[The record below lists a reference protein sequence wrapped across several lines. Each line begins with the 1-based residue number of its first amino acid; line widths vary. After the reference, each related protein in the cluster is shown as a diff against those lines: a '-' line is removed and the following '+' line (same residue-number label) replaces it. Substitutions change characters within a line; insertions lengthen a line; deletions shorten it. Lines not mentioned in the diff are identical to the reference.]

1 MTRTREDGKEEV
13 FSACIKHDDTRYL
26 GGNKSS
32 SVVATKLQGRP
43 RTGINYDKANEFCA
57 NRGDWITVIDYLE
70 YCALQALCYIEY
82 ANFDNQAALN
92 TNLTSEGFK
101 QGGLGAG
108 VTNLDWDRWT
118 AFNGNNPI
126 VQTYWTAEHNNSRG
140 INFVGYVF
148 YHTHTL
154 IRKSIKYKI
163 IRLVNSYLNREI
175 DKKEFKVRMCAY
187 YGWLKHADAKNL
199 LYKIQSLTGVR
210 YSNWNGKRTNIAKY
224 YDKYVRIIQV
234 INYAKYF
241 RINFIRNGKAYYAD
255 SRDKTL
261 FYSIH
266 RFNHF
271 PINFKIIKY
280 DWRIYAKNRKE
291 KVKLKT

>member
-1 MTRTREDGKEEV
+1 MKRYSGLHDKLCTIENIEV
-13 FSACIKHDDTRYL
+13 ADDNARKNKNKKYGINKHDKNRQYENEDLVDKLFNLKCKFYYRYADDIVIL
-26 GGNKSS
+26 SDNKDFLHK
-32 SVVATKLQGRP
+32 VLIYIKLYVHTIGLKVKD
-43 RTGINYDKANEFCA
+43 NYQ
-57 NRGDWITVIDYLE
+57 IYPV
-70 YCALQALCYIEY
+70 
-82 ANFDNQAALN
+82 
-92 TNLTSEGFK
+92 
-101 QGGLGAG
+101 
-108 VTNLDWDRWT
+108 
-118 AFNGNNPI
+118 
-126 VQTYWTAEHNNSRG
+126 NSRG

-187 YGWLKHADAKNL
+187 YGWLKHSDAKNL

-224 YDKYVRIIQV
+224 YGKYVRIIQV

-266 RFNHF
+266 RLNHF
-271 PINFKIIKY
+271 PINFKITKY

-291 KVKLKT
+291 KVKPQI

>member
-1 MTRTREDGKEEV
+1 MKRYSGLHDKLCTIENIEV
-13 FSACIKHDDTRYL
+13 ADDNARKNKNKKYGINKHDKNRQFYI
-26 GGNKSS
+26 
-32 SVVATKLQGRP
+32 KLYVHTIGLKVKD
-43 RTGINYDKANEFCA
+43 NYQ
-57 NRGDWITVIDYLE
+57 IYPVY
-70 YCALQALCYIEY
+70 
-82 ANFDNQAALN
+82 
-92 TNLTSEGFK
+92 
-101 QGGLGAG
+101 
-108 VTNLDWDRWT
+108 
-118 AFNGNNPI
+118 
-126 VQTYWTAEHNNSRG
+126 SRG

-210 YSNWNGKRTNIAKY
+210 YSNWNGKRTNITKY
-224 YDKYVRIIQV
+224 Y
-234 INYAKYF
+234 
-241 RINFIRNGKAYYAD
+241 
-255 SRDKTL
+255 
-261 FYSIH
+261 